1 MRRRVVRH
9 APRRRGGSVA
19 AGGARAAASDADR
32 GIPAPGLGARDGT
45 AGAGFP
51 GRSQRSR
58 LRGGSQSRAVGRKAN
73 AIAYPRS
80 STSSFAGPWPSSLL
94 PVGPCAQPR
103 LRRRPSRWYST
114 TADDPVKEGLV
125 ASVSRPGGNM
135 TGVSLFSTTLDAKRD
150 RRSPPWFTP
159 TERPGPLAPSGGP
172 GLAQRTGSGGALC
185 QFHSY
190 QNA

>member
-1 MRRRVVRH
+1 VAVL
-9 APRRRGGSVA
+9 VA
-19 AGGARAAASDADR
+19 AGGSVRAAKAAATA
-32 GIPAPGLGARDGT
+32 IPVV
-45 AGAGFP
+45 F
-51 GRSQRSR
+51 
-58 LRGGSQSRAVGRKAN
+58 
-73 AIAYPRS
+73 
-80 STSSFAGPWPSSLL
+80 
-94 PVGPCAQPR
+94 
-103 LRRRPSRWYST
+103 T